1 VDFTEGFGVT
11 EVALV
16 SGGSGY
22 LALELI
28 QQLLAS
34 GSTVHTTVR
43 KLGNEAKVRPLKKL
57 QERFPEKLKIFE
69 ADLLVPGAFGPA
81 MQGCTVVF
89 HVASPF
95 LLPEKIKDGRRQMLE
110 PALNGTRNVLET
122 VNRTPSVARVV
133 MTSTIG
139 AIFGDYIDVRQ
150 MENETLSEKYFNTS
164 STLETY
170 PYHFA
175 KVEAEKEAWRIFKAQ
190 SRWSFVVMNPS
201 LVLGPSLTTASESG
215 SLFLLDEMMRGRL
228 FFGLPDWSMATV
240 DVREAA
246 EGHIAAARNPNAQG
260 RYILSSPEMISLIE
274 IARILRKVHKRPW
287 LLPRVQLPNFLVMTF
302 GPIWGLGRDYMRK
315 HLGIRF
321 KLDNS
326 RSIAELGIKYRPVEE
341 TIVDHY
347 RSWLALRQ
355 SA

>member
-1 VDFTEGFGVT
+1 MT

-16 SGGSGY
+16 TGGSGY
-22 LALELI
+22 VALELI

-34 GSTVHTTVR
+34 GSVVHATVR
-43 KLGNEAKVRPLKKL
+43 NLGNEPKVRPLRKL
-57 QERFPEKLKIFE
+57 QEQYPDRLKLFV
-69 ADLLVPGAFGPA
+69 ADLLVPGTFEDA
-81 MQGCTVVF
+81 MRGCTVVF

-110 PALNGTRNVLET
+110 PALNGTRNVLDT
-122 VNRTPSVARVV
+122 VNRTPSVQRVV

-150 MENETLSEKYFNTS
+150 MKDETLSEAYFNTS

-175 KVEAEKEAWRIFKAQ
+175 KVEAEKEAWRIAKAQ
-190 SRWSFVVMNPS
+190 SRWSFVVMNPA
-201 LVLGPSLTTASESG
+201 LVLGPSQTSASESG

-228 FFGLPDWSMATV
+228 FFGLPNWSMATV
-240 DVREAA
+240 DVRDAA
-246 EGHIAAARNPNAQG
+246 KAHIIAARNPNTQG
-260 RYILSSPEMISLIE
+260 RYIIASPDMISLID
-274 IARILRKVHKRPW
+274 IARVLRKVHKRPW
-287 LLPRVQLPNFLVMTF
+287 LLPWYQLPNWLVMTF

-315 HLGIRF
+315 HLGISF

-326 RSIAELGIKYRPVEE
+326 RSIEELGMTYRPIEE
-341 TIVDHY
+341 TLVDHY

-355 SA
+355 SP